1 MWFLLPLA
9 VLGAY
14 FWKKNNDAAELPPGE
29 PAAEAA
35 EEAPQLQ
42 AMQQQV
48 PPGFVPEPAL
58 RFAPEQKPMTMPA
71 TPKLQQ
77 SALMKLV
84 SMTATRPKLQAVGKV
99 NPSLLPRKTIL
110 K

>member
-14 FWKKNNDAAELPPGE
+14 FWKKNKEAAELPPGE
-29 PAAEAA
+29 PEAST
-35 EEAPQLQ
+35 EVQEPQQ
-42 AMQQQV
+42 AQTMMQQL
-48 PPGFVPEPAL
+48 PPGFMPEPAL
-58 RFAPEQKPMTMPA
+58 KFAPEQRPMTVPA

-99 NPSLLPRKTIL
+99 PVAPKPKL